1 MTSIDM
7 SVDASHFQVATCTN
21 ELQFYTIADGTRV
34 LSPAAVRDKKWATIT
49 VPIGW
54 SVQGCWK
61 PDADLKYLAKGC
73 IDGSVAVYNYPTHA
87 PGMSMI
93 KVLDARFVIL
103 TGAALGSWPWFKHC

>member
-1 MTSIDM
+1 MLI
-7 SVDASHFQVATCTN
+7 
-21 ELQFYTIADGTRV
+21 
-34 LSPAAVRDKKWATIT
+34 
-49 VPIGW
+49 
-54 SVQGCWK
+54 
-61 PDADLKYLAKGC
+61 DLKYLAKGC

>member
-1 MTSIDM
+1 M
-7 SVDASHFQVATCTN
+7 
-21 ELQFYTIADGTRV
+21 
-34 LSPAAVRDKKWATIT
+34 
-49 VPIGW
+49 
-54 SVQGCWK
+54 K
-61 PDADLKYLAKGC
+61 PDADRSVELLAANSMEESARIPSSIQFANNTRYLATPHVTSVHRSPDLKYLAKGC